1 MSINPVTRVIPNS
14 ITNRTK
20 LPKGQYSR
28 PNLLVTVVTVNIA
41 EQSIDQFSVAF
52 AVWRITDQTI
62 VYANQHA
69 LDAFGATANFIGK
82 TTLWDIIGPLDTNL
96 ILAESIRSS
105 PHGGPDIHLPDEA
118 FATFKRQDNGQLF
131 SGWYRA
137 RDIEDSDGVT
147 RHRAGLIFTNYDVN
161 LDEYH
166 YQEFVDAKAQ
176 VVERE
181 LAAKVAHDINNAL
194 AILETEIESISQ
206 VHGVGLKDSLSHS
219 LHRLRNIGKD
229 MQRLASI
236 SRSLLSVNSPDLHNK
251 LIPDETNSMQQPV
264 GMKRIMVIDD
274 EPELAAGLCTI
285 LELKSFWTQMAL
297 TKKEALLKAA
307 SFKPHAALVDLRL
320 KDEDGTDVA
329 FALREMFPDITI
341 VYMTGYSSLLPVIA
355 GKTNDVVLKK
365 PFEISSAIA
374 ALTKDKSHD
383 HIS

>member
-1 MSINPVTRVIPNS
+1 
-14 ITNRTK
+14 
-20 LPKGQYSR
+20 
-28 PNLLVTVVTVNIA
+28 VNIA

-264 GMKRIMVIDD
+264 GMKRIMVI
-274 EPELAAGLCTI
+274 
-285 LELKSFWTQMAL
+285 